1 MIFFFFLIQDA
12 GFINKSSKK
21 PPLPCG
27 SYFPLR
33 EGRNCSLGHLG
44 LSDPLAGLL
53 RKTGFLQLDSG
64 SSSLGLLKFE
74 NRIIMKYMN
83 SLCEGTL
90 SSLIFG
96 KKLKI
101 SVHCTPCIVKSTFKI
116 CQVGLKF
123 LSGSF
128 ILP

>member
-33 EGRNCSLGHLG
+33 EGRNCSL
-44 LSDPLAGLL
+44 SDPLAGLL

-64 SSSLGLLKFE
+64 SSSLGSLKFG
-74 NRIIMKYMN
+74 NRIITK
-83 SLCEGTL
+83 
-90 SSLIFG
+90 
-96 KKLKI
+96 
-101 SVHCTPCIVKSTFKI
+101 
-116 CQVGLKF
+116 
-123 LSGSF
+123 
-128 ILP
+128 